1 MRIIEITAGEFDE
14 GAEVGELLRRHGFS
28 RGIITKLKQGSG
40 LLVNGEK
47 VRTVDIVHKGDVIK
61 ASMSDDTE
69 IVPNSGLKAEIIY
82 DDDDIVI
89 FDKPPFMPVHPS
101 IRHYDDT
108 LANLFT
114 ALYPGTAFRS
124 VSRLDRNTSGLV
136 LVAKNRLAAAKLT
149 AKKENRP
156 KKLYYAV
163 VAGDVTDRFG
173 CCGEIIKPIARVS
186 ESIITR
192 TISDDGQYAHT
203 VFKVIKSSRDMS
215 FLEISLVTGRTH
227 QIRVHFSSEGFPLM
241 GDDLYGGSTEL
252 INRQALHCG
261 YISFRHPI
269 TGESMKFR
277 SEPPTDMQGLIEK
290 I

>member
-28 RGIITKLKQGSG
+28 HGIITKLKQGSG

-227 QIRVHFSSEGFPLM
+227 QIRVHFSSVGFPLM

-252 INRQALHCG
+252 INRHALHCG

>member
-1 MRIIEITAGEFDE
+1 MRIIELTARECDE
-14 GAEVGELLRRHGFS
+14 GAELGELLRRHGFS
-28 RGIITKLKQGSG
+28 RGIITKLKQGNS
-40 LLVNGEK
+40 LLINGEK
-47 VRTVDIVHKGDVIK
+47 ARTVDVIHIGDVIK
-61 ASMSDDTE
+61 AAMNDDTE
-69 IVPNSGLKAEIIY
+69 IVPNSSLKAEIIY

-89 FDKPPFMPVHPS
+89 FNKPPFMPVHPS

-124 VSRLDRNTSGLV
+124 ISRLDRNTSGLV

-163 VAGDVTDRFG
+163 AAGDVKEKFG

-192 TISDDGQYAHT
+192 KISDDGQYAHT
-203 VFKVIKSSRDMS
+203 VFKVINSSRDMS

-252 INRQALHCG
+252 IKRQALHCG
-261 YISFRHPI
+261 YISFVHPI
-269 TGESMKFR
+269 TGELMKFR
-277 SEPPTDMQGLIEK
+277 SEPPEDMQSLIER

>member
-1 MRIIEITAGEFDE
+1 MRILEFIADERDE
-14 GAEVGELLRRHGFS
+14 GTAVGELLRRHGFS
-28 RGIITKLKQGSG
+28 RGIITKLKQGNN

-47 VRTVDIVHKGDVIK
+47 AKTVDILHKGDIIS
-61 ASMSDDTE
+61 AALSDETE
-69 IVPNSGLKAEIIY
+69 IVPNSSLKAEIIY

-114 ALYPGTAFRS
+114 ALYPGAAFRS

-136 LVAKNRLAAAKLT
+136 VVAKNRLSAAKLT
-149 AKKENRP
+149 ARKENRP

-163 VAGDVTDRFG
+163 AEGDISEKFG
-173 CCGEIIKPIARVS
+173 CCGEIIKPIAIVS

-192 TISDDGQYAHT
+192 KISDEGQYAHT
-203 VFKVIKSSRDMS
+203 VFKVIKSSREMS

-241 GDDLYGGSTEL
+241 GDDLYGGSTAL

-261 YISFRHPI
+261 YISFVHPI
-269 TGESMKFR
+269 TGELMKFN
-277 SEPPTDMQGLIEK
+277 SEPPKDMKRLIER

>member
-28 RGIITKLKQGSG
+28 RSIITKLKQGSG

-252 INRQALHCG
+252 INRQALQCG
-261 YISFRHPI
+261 YISFLHPI

-277 SEPPTDMQGLIEK
+277 SEPPTEMQGLIEK